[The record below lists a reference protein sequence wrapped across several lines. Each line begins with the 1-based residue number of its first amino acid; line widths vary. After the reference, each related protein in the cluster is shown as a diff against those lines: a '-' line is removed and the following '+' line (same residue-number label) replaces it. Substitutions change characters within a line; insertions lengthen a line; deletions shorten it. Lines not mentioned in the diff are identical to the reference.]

1 MGRADRFLLAF
12 LGLGLCVYLLATTH
26 GEDPEPESGEGGFH
40 RAPDPPAE
48 GPLPDSMEAAASEV
62 SLGSYGLGEAT
73 ATHHKL
79 PRRLTEISGLAM
91 TRLGASSC

>member
-1 MGRADRFLLAF
+1 MGRADWFLLGF

-40 RAPDPPAE
+40 RAPDPAAEPPFRTPAA
-48 GPLPDSMEAAASEV
+48 GEV

-79 PRRLTEISGLAM
+79 PRPLTEISGLAM